1 MARFI
6 KEITTKDLDHDHK
19 EYYEKILK
27 IATLNQAKQNQTL
40 NLGFLFGKQ
49 LIIKKIIESQR
60 VP

>member
-27 IATLNQAKQNQTL
+27 IATLN
-40 NLGFLFGKQ
+40 
-49 LIIKKIIESQR
+49 
-60 VP
+60 